1 MTSLEDAAAT
11 LRVVIPGFIAL
22 RVIYWFAFRTQ
33 RTDLELVLWSLVVSV
48 PLYAGALT
56 LRPADD
62 IGTLL
67 LATAFAVLVGL
78 AASWLWWK
86 LVSRTPEL
94 REFMFAT
101 AWDAVL
107 AKPGG
112 SWVQVRTTDGVTY
125 QGWVRNAADS
135 AQTSELDVYLEEPAF
150 VDGRKLT
157 RIEGAE
163 GVLLNRAS
171 ISSIIR
177 FASDAPVEKAL

>member
-1 MTSLEDAAAT
+1 MTSLDEAAAT
-11 LRVVIPGFIAL
+11 LRVVVPGFIAL
-22 RVIYWFAFRTQ
+22 RVFYWFAFRTQ

-48 PLYAGALT
+48 PVYAVALT
-56 LRPADD
+56 LRAADD

-67 LATAFAVLVGL
+67 LAAAFAVVGGL
-78 AASWLWWK
+78 AASWVWWK

-94 REFMFAT
+94 REFMLAT

-112 SWVQVRTTDGVTY
+112 SWVQVRTADGFTY

-135 AQTSELDVYLEEPAF
+135 AQTSELDVYLEEPAY
-150 VDGRKLT
+150 VDGQKLI

-163 GVLLNRAS
+163 GVLLNRAR
-171 ISSIIR
+171 IASIIR
-177 FASDAPVEKAL
+177 FASDAPVEKAF